1 MPTIAIIDGIK
12 IEMFFNDHVPPHF
25 HATLA
30 DHEALISI
38 RTLAVLRG
46 SLPPAA
52 ERKVQEWAATHQET
66 LALNWLKCQEREAPE
81 RI

>member
-12 IEMFFNDHVPPHF
+12 IEMFFNDHAPPHF
-25 HATLA
+25 HAMLA
-30 DHEALISI
+30 DHVALISI

-52 ERKVQEWAATHQET
+52 LRKVQDWAAAHQET
-66 LALNWLKCQEREAPE
+66 LALNWIRCQERETPE